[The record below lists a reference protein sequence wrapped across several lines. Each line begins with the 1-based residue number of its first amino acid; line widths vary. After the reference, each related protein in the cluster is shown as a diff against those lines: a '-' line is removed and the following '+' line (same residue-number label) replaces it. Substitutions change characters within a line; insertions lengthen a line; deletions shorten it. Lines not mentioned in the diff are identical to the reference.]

1 MKYFLVLLT
10 GIFFTTLAYSQD
22 IIIKRNGSQIKG
34 KVVEVGTTEIKYK
47 LPDNLDGP
55 LYAVDKN
62 SISKIIYENGRVEN
76 LVNDIK
82 DPENYAG
89 QLKRAIKFD
98 FLGPLIGYSQFS
110 YEQNKGVG
118 KSYELSLGIIGL
130 GKSSQLGYYDSTMHN
145 VKRKQFGLF
154 ASAGYKF
161 NKWPDFLFG
170 RTRFSHIMQGAYAKP
185 VFYLG
190 NYSENQIVYKG
201 SNYNYVAE
209 RQNITFAALQ
219 IEFGKQWVF
228 GDKFL
233 MDIYWGLGYGFDNKN
248 KQNNNYYEDNTSA
261 FNYVN
266 ARIGKSPGFST
277 TFGIKAGLL
286 IK

>member
-1 MKYFLVLLT
+1 MKYFLVLLA
-10 GIFFTTLAYSQD
+10 GIFFTTLTYSQD
-22 IIIKRNGSQIKG
+22 VIIKRNGNQIKG

-47 LPDNLDGP
+47 LPDNVDGP

-118 KSYELSLGIIGL
+118 KSYEVSFGIIGL

-233 MDIYWGLGYGFDNKN
+233 IDIYWGLGYGFDNKN